1 MYLEYFKSMIQKNYS
16 KNLEFPMKIKKLDH
30 LSEIYNEYDAF
41 LIDLW
46 GVMHNGIKL
55 NASAVEV
62 INKLESEGKKIIFLT
77 NAPRPTKQV
86 VEFLKKLKM
95 EEKFFKN
102 VFTSGE
108 AALNSLKQKK
118 FGEKFYHLGPKRDD
132 SLFSHMKKYKTT
144 IEKCD
149 FILCTGLFDG
159 EEKNLKYYENLLKDF
174 IEKKLVCT
182 NPDLTVHRGGIE
194 EYCAGKIA
202 EIFEGLGGE
211 VIYFGKPHK
220 EVYLSCL
227 DMNQRTLVIGDNLKT
242 DIKGANNMNLDSV
255 FITSGIHRS
264 KINNIEGV
272 EELLK
277 KHNVLAN
284 YFQNKLTW

>member
-1 MYLEYFKSMIQKNYS
+1 
-16 KNLEFPMKIKKLDH
+16 MKIKKLDH
-30 LSEIYNEYDAF
+30 LSEIYNKYDAF

-55 NASAVEV
+55 NASALDA
-62 INKLESEGKKIIFLT
+62 INKLE
-77 NAPRPTKQV
+77 TKG
-86 VEFLKKLKM
+86 
-95 EEKFFKN
+95 
-102 VFTSGE
+102 TSGE

-132 SLFSHMKKYKTT
+132 SLFSHMKKDKTT

-149 FILCTGLFDG
+149 FILCTGLLDE
-159 EEKNLKYYENLLKDF
+159 EEKKLKYYENLLKNF
-174 IEKKLVCT
+174 IKKKLVCT
-182 NPDLTVHRGGIE
+182 NPDLTVHRGGVE

-202 EIFEGLGGE
+202 EIFESLGGE

-227 DMNQRTLVIGDNLKT
+227 DKNEKTLVIGDNLKT
-242 DIKGANNMNLDSV
+242 DIKGANNMNLDSI
-255 FITSGIHRS
+255 FISSGIHRS
-264 KINNIEGV
+264 TINNEEGV

-277 KHNVLAN
+277 KYKVSAN
-284 YFQNKLTW
+284 YFQNELTW